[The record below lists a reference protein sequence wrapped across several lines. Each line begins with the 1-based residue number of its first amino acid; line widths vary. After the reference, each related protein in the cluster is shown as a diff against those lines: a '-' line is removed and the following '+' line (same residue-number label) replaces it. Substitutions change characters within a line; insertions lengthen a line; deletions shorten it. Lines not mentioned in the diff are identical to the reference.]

1 MFDFDCSR
9 ALPPPTTWYQQSA
22 DRLRA
27 AVFPCLWLFIAYV
40 SVHDG
45 YLVALNRAVI
55 LEVELNPLGLKLL
68 HAAGGEVWALLAV
81 KTAGTVLACSLL
93 LLLFWHSRRIGS
105 AVAAGLAGFQLG
117 LLLFLTLM

>member
-1 MFDFDCSR
+1 MLDYTAALRSR
-9 ALPPPTTWYQQSA
+9 QTWLHE
-22 DRLRA
+22 RRERFRE

-55 LEVELNPLGLKLL
+55 LDMERNPLGLQLL
-68 HAAGGEVWALLAV
+68 HAAGGEVWALLTV

-93 LLLFWHSRRIGS
+93 LLLFWHSRRLGS
-105 AVAAGLAGFQLG
+105 AVAAGLASFQLL
-117 LLLFLTLM
+117 LLLFLSLT